1 MISKW
6 KKYAVA
12 DLSEST
18 ELLRLAQ
25 RFLECGFKKYDSLH
39 IACALIGKAEY
50 FITTDDGILRKSNVV
65 EKTQIMDPIDFIKE
79 MLL

>member
-25 RFLECGFKKYDSLH
+25 RFLECRFKKYDSLH

-65 EKTQIMDPIDFIKE
+65 EKCK
-79 MLL
+79 